1 MHVQVLQTLPW
12 DQVDI
17 EVILVE
23 LIHSG
28 EVEAGTREEVH
39 TYLQGANYQFIGSF
53 GKPELR
59 I

>member
-1 MHVQVLQTLPW
+1 MLQTLPW

-28 EVEAGTREEVH
+28 EVEAGTREDVH
-39 TYLQGANYQFIGSF
+39 TYLQGVNYQFIGSF
-53 GKPELR
+53 GKPELQ